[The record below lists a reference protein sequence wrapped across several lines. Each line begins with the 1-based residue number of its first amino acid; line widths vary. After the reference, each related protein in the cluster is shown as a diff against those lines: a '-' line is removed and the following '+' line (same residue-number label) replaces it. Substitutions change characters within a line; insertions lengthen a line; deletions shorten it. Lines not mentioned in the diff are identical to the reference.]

1 MKREVTNK
9 PLSSISRLSLLKLSQ
24 ILLKK
29 LKVKLIL
36 QYLYK
41 PAKKA
46 VSLLLTI
53 LTAYGTV
60 VVNSDLSVNNKH
72 TSKKKKKP

>member
-1 MKREVTNK
+1 M
-9 PLSSISRLSLLKLSQ
+9 
-24 ILLKK
+24 
-29 LKVKLIL
+29 
-36 QYLYK
+36 
-41 PAKKA
+41 KA

-72 TSKKKKKP
+72 TSKKKKKPTKSLLKYSSSRPRKSSNSTY

>member
-1 MKREVTNK
+1 M
-9 PLSSISRLSLLKLSQ
+9 
-24 ILLKK
+24 
-29 LKVKLIL
+29 
-36 QYLYK
+36 
-41 PAKKA
+41 KA

-72 TSKKKKKP
+72 TS

>member
-1 MKREVTNK
+1 M
-9 PLSSISRLSLLKLSQ
+9 
-24 ILLKK
+24 
-29 LKVKLIL
+29 
-36 QYLYK
+36 
-41 PAKKA
+41 KA

-72 TSKKKKKP
+72 TSKKKKTHEKSVKLFLLKTKKIK

>member
-1 MKREVTNK
+1 M
-9 PLSSISRLSLLKLSQ
+9 
-24 ILLKK
+24 
-29 LKVKLIL
+29 
-36 QYLYK
+36 
-41 PAKKA
+41 KA

-72 TSKKKKKP
+72 TSKKKKKKPTKSLLKYSSSRPRKSSNSTY

>member
-1 MKREVTNK
+1 M
-9 PLSSISRLSLLKLSQ
+9 
-24 ILLKK
+24 
-29 LKVKLIL
+29 
-36 QYLYK
+36 
-41 PAKKA
+41 KA

-72 TSKKKKKP
+72 TSILQLSELSCIVILQREQQS

>member
-1 MKREVTNK
+1 M
-9 PLSSISRLSLLKLSQ
+9 
-24 ILLKK
+24 
-29 LKVKLIL
+29 
-36 QYLYK
+36 
-41 PAKKA
+41 KA

-72 TSKKKKKP
+72 TSKKKKKTHEKSVKVFLLKTKKIK